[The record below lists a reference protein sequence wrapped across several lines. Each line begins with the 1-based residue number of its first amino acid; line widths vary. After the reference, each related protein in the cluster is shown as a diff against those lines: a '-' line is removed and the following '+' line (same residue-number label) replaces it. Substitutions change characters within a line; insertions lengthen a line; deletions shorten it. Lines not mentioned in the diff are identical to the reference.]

1 MHNLKYIRENSKV
14 FKKKITDRNV
24 EFSLNDLLELDKKN
38 RGFSFKL
45 DGPLDMRM
53 SCEGPPAQKFLDEV
67 EENTLANIIFELG
80 DKNFDILEFK
90 F

>member
-38 RGFSFKL
+38 RETIFNKEKLEKEKKNISKSKNKSQFEKSKFSLICFKL
-45 DGPLDMRM
+45 CILVI
-53 SCEGPPAQKFLDEV
+53 S
-67 EENTLANIIFELG
+67 IF
-80 DKNFDILEFK
+80 FCF
-90 F
+90 FYR